1 MGTLIFF
8 ERMMTMNRNK
18 AAAAALC
25 ILFCAYTAACGNV
38 QNTTPETDTLPSSV
52 YSESA
57 TESESSTILTS
68 DTVSETT
75 AASESSVTTEKTTV
89 TTAASET
96 SAATLSET
104 QAPETTVTTVSAET
118 TVPETTLSQTVTT
131 APSVTA
137 APVTRATVEVTKP
150 ANVKTMTYAEYFSRS
165 LFVGDSICSGLKVFG
180 GLLPVEN
187 VCARGNVGTWSLNN
201 YTFPYRSG
209 SREELDTYSIAKLY
223 QPEDIYVWMGM
234 NDLYVVT
241 EEKFVQNLTTI
252 TNNFHQYSP
261 NSRLHV
267 VSISPISR
275 NHRWNYNNC
284 NGSNKINRYNAAAA
298 NAFSASDYVDWI
310 DINTA
315 LSDEYGFLASSFS
328 SGDGLHIG
336 VKAYQTVLNTIIA
349 YNNENPVNAATEMT
363 YQEITTVQTEATTED
378 TSVTTVTVETEVPVT
393 EISETTGAETS
404 VTEISEDITEE
415 TTVSK
420 KKKKKKKKE
429 TTAETTTEDISESE
443 TAEETETST
452 SAEKKKKETETT
464 VSDKPSVYTTVPD
477 TDGSSAE

>member
-1 MGTLIFF
+1 
-8 ERMMTMNRNK
+8 MNRNK
-18 AAAAALC
+18 ATAAALC
-25 ILFCAYTAACGNV
+25 ILFCANTAACGNV

-52 YSESA
+52 YSEVITDNESITSSG
-57 TESESSTILTS
+57 TEEVPETVISSESTVSDKKTTITTTAAETS
-68 DTVSETT
+68 VTTVSET
-75 AASESSVTTEKTTV
+75 EV
-89 TTAASET
+89 
-96 SAATLSET
+96 
-104 QAPETTVTTVSAET
+104 PETTVTTVSAET
-118 TVPETTLSQTVTT
+118 TVSESILSQPAVTTLSTTVTT
-131 APSVTA
+131 V
-137 APVTRATVEVTKP
+137 PVTRAAFEVTKP

-298 NAFSASDYVDWI
+298 NAFSTSDYVDWI

-315 LSDEYGFLASSFS
+315 LSDEYGFLASSYS

-349 YNNENPVNAATEMT
+349 YNNEHLVNAATEMT
-363 YQEITTVQTEATTED
+363 YQEITTLQTEADTED

-415 TTVSK
+415 TTSK

-429 TTAETTTEDISESE
+429 TTAETATEDMSESE
-443 TAEETETST
+443 TAEETEAST
-452 SAEKKKKETETT
+452 SAAKKKKETETA
-464 VSDKPSVYTTVPD
+464 VPDKPSVYTTVPD